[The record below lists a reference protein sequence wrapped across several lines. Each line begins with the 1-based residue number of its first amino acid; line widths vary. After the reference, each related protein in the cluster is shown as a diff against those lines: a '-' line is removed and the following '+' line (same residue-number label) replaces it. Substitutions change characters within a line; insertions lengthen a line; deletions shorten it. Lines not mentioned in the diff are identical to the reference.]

1 MALSSLT
8 WGYARIIAG
17 TLLGGA
23 LGFYVMHRIEVSYKV
38 CLFFVF
44 SLSSSEIALVLDL
57 RLVGFYADEDGG
69 SVKAIRE
76 GNAEETRRRD
86 SRSDQRRFCLAFPI
100 CAGEHAFKVF
110 DEMPNRCFM
119 LF

>member
-86 SRSDQRRFCLAFPI
+86 SGSDQ
-100 CAGEHAFKVF
+100 
-110 DEMPNRCFM
+110 
-119 LF
+119 